1 MPRTIA
7 TISAIEQF
15 INETQTIQH
24 TTTQCSLSLASSS
37 FCSTAKKSQSS
48 PDTDIET
55 YPAACRVFA
64 HLVER
69 AMMKPGTAGVEVA
82 GKTVTI
88 VRDALDG
95 SVGLRF
101 RRPGKASSGAYQVV
115 GIKAGSAAQRANQTL
130 PCIEVGDHFWAVD
143 GQDVSALDD
152 AAVSFRM

>member
-1 MPRTIA
+1 MKPR
-7 TISAIEQF
+7 QF
-15 INETQTIQH
+15 NTQLHNAAFHLHHPLFALQ
-24 TTTQCSLSLASSS
+24 Q
-37 FCSTAKKSQSS
+37 KKVN
-48 PDTDIET
+48 PDIDIET

-152 AAVSFRM
+152 AAVSFRR

>member
-1 MPRTIA
+1 
-7 TISAIEQF
+7 
-15 INETQTIQH
+15 
-24 TTTQCSLSLASSS
+24 
-37 FCSTAKKSQSS
+37 
-48 PDTDIET
+48 
-55 YPAACRVFA
+55 
-64 HLVER
+64 
-69 AMMKPGTAGVEVA
+69 MMKPGTAGVEVA

-152 AAVSFRM
+152 AAVSFRV